1 MHILY
6 EINKAIQDYEC
17 LNGVRPASLR
27 ITEPALAFIKKEA
40 EAAATFGSQD
50 RAQDTLFGLTYTVI
64 AHRAAFVD
72 FISPLPTRVPDMQ
85 LNFPITASWPLP
97 RVE

>member
-1 MHILY
+1 MHILD
-6 EINKAIQDYEC
+6 EINKAIQDYER

-40 EAAATFGSQD
+40 GAAITFGSQD
-50 RAQDTLFGLTYTVI
+50 QTQDTLFGVTYTVI
-64 AHRAAFVD
+64 AHRAAFID

-85 LNFPITASWPLP
+85 LGFPITASSPLP
-97 RVE
+97 RA